1 MAIVA
6 GPLVVGSPVVTP
18 NTYHDMSNPS
28 ALAKSVA
35 TPSATT
41 SDVPPDTY
49 HDM

>member
-18 NTYHDMSNPS
+18 NTYHDMSSPAVMAMIAAAPS
-28 ALAKSVA
+28 
-35 TPSATT
+35 TT